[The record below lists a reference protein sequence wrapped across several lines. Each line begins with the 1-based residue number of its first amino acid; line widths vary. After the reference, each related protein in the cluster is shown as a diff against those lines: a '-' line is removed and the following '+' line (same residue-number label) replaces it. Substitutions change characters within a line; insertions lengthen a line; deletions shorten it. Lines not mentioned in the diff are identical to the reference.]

1 MSFDANASFG
11 QEDFVADNQNNNT
24 SFGKNEDTKQ
34 ILSQDID
41 NIFDSV
47 PMEIE
52 NEEDPKTK
60 YYKEIKIK
68 ENIENSLYSIYNILK
83 QKILFSKLSFF
94 FKLKQISNM
103 KYSKLVKAE
112 ILFMSI
118 ERSFSI
124 FLKIYNK
131 NKAKQLSKCF
141 NKIKNFAKILKYKGV
156 VEKKEETDLKNK
168 IKIANDTLSKYQ
180 KTQKDISTN
189 LETLKNNEKNIN
201 NEIEGLE
208 KKYSGLNE
216 KYNEL
221 IKKSKA
227 IKESISLSK
236 QKSYNLSSTMDK
248 TLDPRIIELQ
258 NKIKAKE
265 NEREKSLVYFEDFYQ
280 KMSDLLSSYES
291 NYETI
296 VSTINTTNTTN
307 QDQ

>member
-52 NEEDPKTK
+52 NEEDSKTK
-60 YYKEIKIK
+60 FYKEIKIE
-68 ENIENSLYSIYNILK
+68 ENIKNSLYTIYNILK
-83 QKILFSKLSFF
+83 QKMLFTKLNFF
-94 FKLKQISNM
+94 YKLKQIANN
-103 KYSKLVKAE
+103 KYAKLVKAE

-124 FLKIYNK
+124 FSKIYKK
-131 NKAKQLSKCF
+131 NKKKQLSKCF
-141 NKIKNFAKILKYKGV
+141 NKIKNFCGILKYKKV
-156 VEKKEETDLKNK
+156 VEEKEETDLKNK
-168 IKIANDTLSKYQ
+168 IKIANDNLKKYE
-180 KTQKDISTN
+180 KTQKEIITN
-189 LETLKNNEKNIN
+189 LETMKNNEKNIC

-208 KKYSGLNE
+208 KKYNGLNE

-221 IKKSKA
+221 LKKSKA
-227 IKESISLSK
+227 IKESIISLSK

-248 TLDPRIIELQ
+248 TLDPRIVELQ
-258 NKIKAKE
+258 NKIKTKE
-265 NEREKSLVYFEDFYQ
+265 NEREKSYVYFEDFYQ
-280 KMSDLLSSYES
+280 RMSDMLGSYES

-296 VSTINTTNTTN
+296 VSTMNTSNH
-307 QDQ
+307 DQ